1 MASFTERELDVMSIL
16 WALTSGTVSEVRD
29 RLDVDLAYN
38 TVLTVL
44 RTLEAKGHVRHEGDG
59 KAHRYFPTVEREEA
73 GRTGVSRLLDKVFD
87 GSAEAMLTH
96 LVRDRTLS
104 RERLARMRRLIDEQL
119 RDGKERR

>member
-44 RTLEAKGHVRHEGDG
+44 RTLEAKGHVRHEGEG

-104 RERLARMRRLIDEQL
+104 RDRLARMRRLIDEQL

>member
-73 GRTGVSRLLDKVFD
+73 GRTGVSRLLDKVFH

>member
-44 RTLEAKGHVRHEGDG
+44 RTLEAKGHVRHEGEG
-59 KAHRYFPTVEREEA
+59 KAHRYFPTVKREEA

>member
-1 MASFTERELDVMSIL
+1 VASFTERELDVMSIL

-44 RTLEAKGHVRHEGDG
+44 RTLEAKGHVRHEGEG
-59 KAHRYFPTVEREEA
+59 KAHRYFPTVKREEA